1 VIPARDAMG
10 SELRPDVLVVGAG
23 PAGSMTAKWAAKR
36 GATVLM
42 IEKRQEVG
50 SPVRCGEG
58 MSKEWLHEV
67 GITPGRW
74 INVEVE
80 GARIYS
86 PSEKVFEINEKHAGN
101 EVGYVVERD
110 GFDKQLAIDAANAG
124 VEVRLKTAAVGLL
137 REGSRV
143 VGAKVKQ
150 FGEVSEIRAPITV
163 AADGFESQV
172 GRWAGIPT
180 NLALRDMDTCLQ
192 YRMTNVDSD
201 VRYCDFYLGKVAPGG
216 YVWVFPKGEGLAN
229 VGIGV
234 QVSQVKNLA
243 DARTYLDRWIDKH
256 PGYAKG
262 KKIDIVGGGVS
273 ISPPLKQT
281 VGDGIM
287 LVGDAARMI
296 DPLTGGGIANGCIA
310 GKICGEVAAEAAA
323 TGDVSKAFLQ
333 KYEKGWRAR
342 LEEKLYRNWLAKEK
356 LVTLSDETFDKIV
369 DALAGVRLEKLNVHN
384 ILKAVQAKYPEVTK
398 EFAAFL

>member
-1 VIPARDAMG
+1 MT
-10 SELRPDVLVVGAG
+10 ELRTPDVLVIGGG
-23 PAGSMTAKWAAKR
+23 PAGSMTAKWAAR
-36 GATVLM
+36 NGADVLL
-42 IEKRQEVG
+42 IEKRQEIG

-58 MSKEWLHEV
+58 TSKEWLHEV

-124 VEVRLKTAAVGLL
+124 VEVLLKTAAVGLL
-137 REGSRV
+137 KEGQRV
-143 VGAKVKQ
+143 VGAKVKR
-150 FGEVSEIRAPITV
+150 FGETVEIRAPVTV

-180 NLALRDMDTCLQ
+180 NIAIKDMDTCLQ

-201 VRYCDFYLGKVAPGG
+201 VRYCDFYLGTVAPGG
-216 YVWVFPKGEGLAN
+216 YVWVFPKGDGLAN

-234 QVSQVKNLA
+234 QVSQVKSPA
-243 DARTYLDRWIDKH
+243 DAKTYLDRWIAKH

-262 KKIDIVGGGVS
+262 KTIDIVGGGVS
-273 ISPPLKQT
+273 ISAPLKQT
-281 VGDGIM
+281 VADGIM

-310 GKICGEVAAEAAA
+310 GKICGEVAAEAVQA
-323 TGDVSKAFLQ
+323 GDPSKTFFQ
-333 KYEKGWRAR
+333 KYERGWRAR

-356 LVTLSDETFDKIV
+356 LVTLSDETFDKII
-369 DALAGVRLEKLNVHN
+369 DALSDVRLEKLSVHN
-384 ILKAVQAKYPEVTK
+384 ILKAVRTKYPEVTK
-398 EFAAFL
+398 EFEAFL

>member
-1 VIPARDAMG
+1 MPVPDMKT
-10 SELRPDVLVVGAG
+10 DVLVIGAG
-23 PAGSMTAKWAAKR
+23 PAGSMTAKWAAKS
-36 GATVLM
+36 GAKVLM
-42 IEKRQEVG
+42 IEKRQEIG

-58 MSKEWLHEV
+58 MSKSWLPDV
-67 GITPGRW
+67 GIKPGRW

-110 GFDKQLAIDAANAG
+110 EFDKQLAIDAANAG
-124 VEVRLKTAAVGLL
+124 VEVILKTAATGML
-137 REGSRV
+137 RENGRI
-143 VGAKVKQ
+143 VGVKAKR
-150 FGEVSEIRAPITV
+150 FGEPFEIRAPVTI

-180 NLALRDMDTCLQ
+180 NIAMRDMDTCLQ
-192 YRMTNVDSD
+192 YRMTNVDCD

-216 YVWVFPKGEGLAN
+216 YVWIFPKGDGLAN

-234 QVSQVKNLA
+234 QVSQVKDMA
-243 DARTYLDRWIDKH
+243 DARNYLDRWIDHH

-262 KKIDIVGGGVS
+262 KKIDMVGGGVS
-273 ISPPLKQT
+273 ISAPLKQT

-287 LVGDAARMI
+287 IVGDAARMI

-310 GKICGEVAAEAAA
+310 GKICGQVAAEAVHAG
-323 TGDVSKAFLQ
+323 TPTKEFFQ
-333 KYEKGWRAR
+333 KYEKGWRAV

-356 LVTLSDETFDKIV
+356 LVQLSDETFDKVI
-369 DALAGVRLEKLNVHN
+369 DALGGVKLEKLSVHN
-384 ILKAVQAKYPEVTK
+384 ILKAVHEKYPEVTK
-398 EFAAFL
+398 EFEAFL

>member
-1 VIPARDAMG
+1 MQDI
-10 SELRPDVLVVGAG
+10 ETDVLVVGAG
-23 PAGSMTAKWAAKR
+23 PAGSMTAKWAAHA
-36 GATVLM
+36 GARTLV
-42 IEKRQEVG
+42 IEKRQEIG

-110 GFDKQLAIDAANAG
+110 GFDKQLAIDAGNAG
-124 VEVRLKTAAVGLL
+124 ADLMLKTSAVGILK
-137 REGSRV
+137 ENGRV
-143 VGAKVKQ
+143 VGVKAKR
-150 FGEVSEIRAPITV
+150 FGELFNIRAPVTIG
-163 AADGFESQV
+163 ADGFESQI

-180 NLALRDMDTCLQ
+180 NLALRDMDSCLQ
-192 YRMTNVDSD
+192 YRMTNVDCD
-201 VRYCDFYLGKVAPGG
+201 VRYCDFYLGEVAPGG
-216 YVWVFPKGEGLAN
+216 YVWIFPKAEGLAN

-234 QVSQVKNLA
+234 QLSKLKEPGEVKA
-243 DARTYLDRWIDKH
+243 YLDRWIAKH

-262 KKIDIVGGGVS
+262 KTIDVVGGGVS
-273 ISPPLKQT
+273 IAPPLKQT
-281 VGDGIM
+281 VTDGFM

-310 GKICGEVAAEAAA
+310 GKICGTVAAEAVQAK
-323 TGDVSKAFLQ
+323 TPTKEFFQ

-356 LVTLSDETFDKIV
+356 LCTLSDATFDKIV
-369 DALAGVRLEKLNVHN
+369 DALQDVRLQKLTVHN
-384 ILKAVQAKYPEVTK
+384 ILKAVNEKYPEVTK
-398 EFAAFL
+398 EFEAFL

>member
-1 VIPARDAMG
+1 MSDRTT
-10 SELRPDVLVVGAG
+10 DVLVIGAG
-23 PAGSMTAKWAAKR
+23 PAGSMTAKWAAKH
-36 GATVLM
+36 GANVLM
-42 IEKRQEVG
+42 IEKRQEIG

-58 MSKEWLHEV
+58 MSKDWLAEV
-67 GITPGRW
+67 GVAPGRW
-74 INVEVE
+74 VNLEVE

-110 GFDKQLAIDAANAG
+110 AFDKQLAIDAANAG
-124 VEVRLKTAAVGLL
+124 VEVKLKTAAVGVLK
-137 REGSRV
+137 ENGRV
-143 VGAKVKQ
+143 VGAKVKE
-150 FGEVSEIRAPITV
+150 FGETYEIRAPITV

-180 NLALRDMDTCLQ
+180 NLAVRDMDTCLQ
-192 YRMTNVDSD
+192 YRMTNVDCD

-216 YVWVFPKGEGLAN
+216 YVWIFPKAEGLAN

-234 QVSQVKNLA
+234 QVSQVKSPA
-243 DARTYLDRWIDKH
+243 DARTYLDRWIEAH

-262 KKIDIVGGGVS
+262 KKIDMVGGGVS

-281 VGDGIM
+281 VADGIM

-310 GKICGEVAAEAAA
+310 GKICGEVAAEAVRSH
-323 TGDVSKAFLQ
+323 DVSREFLQ
-333 KYEKGWRAR
+333 RYEKGWRAR

-356 LVTLSDETFDKIV
+356 LTTLSDETFDKVV
-369 DALAGVRLEKLNVHN
+369 DAISGVRLGKLNVHN
-384 ILKAVQAKYPEVTK
+384 ILKAVHEKYPEVTR
-398 EFAAFL
+398 EFEALL

>member
-1 VIPARDAMG
+1 
-10 SELRPDVLVVGAG
+10 
-23 PAGSMTAKWAAKR
+23 
-36 GATVLM
+36 
-42 IEKRQEVG
+42 IEKRQEIG

-58 MSKEWLHEV
+58 MSKDWLHDV

-74 INVEVE
+74 INLEVE

-110 GFDKQLAIDAANAG
+110 GFDKQLAIDAGNAG
-124 VEVRLKTAAVGLL
+124 ADILLKTSAVGILK
-137 REGSRV
+137 EGNRV
-143 VGAKVKQ
+143 VGVKAKQ
-150 FGEVSEIRAPITV
+150 FGELFNIRAPVTI

-180 NLALRDMDTCLQ
+180 NLALKDMDSCIQ
-192 YRMTNVDSD
+192 YRMTNVDCD
-201 VRYCDFYLGKVAPGG
+201 VRYCDFYLGEVAPGG
-216 YVWVFPKGEGLAN
+216 YVWIFPKAEGLAN

-234 QVSQVKNLA
+234 QLSKLKNPADVKM
-243 DARTYLDRWIDKH
+243 YLDRWIAKH
-256 PGYAKG
+256 PAYAKG
-262 KKIDIVGGGVS
+262 KKIDMVGGGVS
-273 ISPPLKQT
+273 IAPPLKQT
-281 VGDGIM
+281 VADGVM

-310 GKICGEVAAEAAA
+310 GKIAGEVAAQAAKDK
-323 TGDVSKAFLQ
+323 TPTKEYFQL
-333 KYEKGWRAR
+333 YEKGWRAK

-356 LVTLSDETFDKIV
+356 LCSLPDEVFDKII
-369 DALAGVRLEKLNVHN
+369 DALQDVRLQKLNVHN
-384 ILKAVQAKYPEVTK
+384 ILKAVQSKYPEVTR

>member
-1 VIPARDAMG
+1 MPD
-10 SELRPDVLVVGAG
+10 LKTDVLVVGAG
-23 PAGSMTAKWAAKR
+23 PAGSMTAKWAAKT
-36 GATVLM
+36 GARVLM
-42 IEKRQEVG
+42 IEKRQEIG

-58 MSKEWLHEV
+58 MSKDWLAEV

-80 GARIYS
+80 GARIFS
-86 PSEKVFEINEKHAGN
+86 PSEKVLEINEKHAGN

-110 GFDKQLAIDAANAG
+110 GFDKQLAIDAGNAG
-124 VEVRLKTAAVGLL
+124 AEVMLKTAAVGILK
-137 REGSRV
+137 EHGKV
-143 VGAKVKQ
+143 VGVRAKQ
-150 FGEVSEIRAPITV
+150 FGESFDIRAPVTI

-172 GRWAGIPT
+172 GRWAGLPT
-180 NLALRDMDTCLQ
+180 NLQLRDMDSCLQ

-216 YVWVFPKGEGLAN
+216 YVWIFPKAEHLAN

-234 QVSQVKNLA
+234 QLSQLHNPADVKM
-243 DARTYLDRWIDKH
+243 YLDDWIKKH
-256 PGYAKG
+256 PAYAKG
-262 KKIDIVGGGVS
+262 KMIDVVGGGVS

-281 VGDGIM
+281 VADGIM

-310 GKICGEVAAEAAA
+310 GKICGAVAAKAAA
-323 TGDVSKAFLQ
+323 NGNASKEALME
-333 KYEKGWRAR
+333 YDRGWRAR

-356 LVTLSDETFDKIV
+356 LTSLSDATFDKVV
-369 DALAGVRLEKLNVHN
+369 DALQGVKLEKLTVHN
-384 ILKAVQAKYPEVTK
+384 ILKAVREKYPEVTK
-398 EFAAFL
+398 EFEQFI

>member
-1 VIPARDAMG
+1 MPVPDMKT
-10 SELRPDVLVVGAG
+10 DVLVIGAG
-23 PAGSMTAKWAAKR
+23 PAGSMTAKWAAKN
-36 GATVLM
+36 GAKVLM
-42 IEKRQEVG
+42 IEKRQEIG

-58 MSKEWLHEV
+58 MSKAWLGDV
-67 GITPGRW
+67 GIKPGRW
-74 INVEVE
+74 INLEVE

-110 GFDKQLAIDAANAG
+110 EFDKQLAIDAANAG
-124 VEVRLKTAAVGLL
+124 VDVVLKTAATSVIKENGK
-137 REGSRV
+137 V
-143 VGAKVKQ
+143 VGVKAKR
-150 FGEVSEIRAPITV
+150 FGETFEIRAPVTI

-172 GRWAGIPT
+172 GRWAGIST
-180 NLALRDMDTCLQ
+180 NISMRDMDTCLQ
-192 YRMTNVDSD
+192 YRMTNVDCD
-201 VRYCDFYLGKVAPGG
+201 VRYCDFFLGKVAPGG

-234 QVSQVKNLA
+234 QVSQVKAMA
-243 DARTYLDRWIDKH
+243 DARNFLDRWIDHH

-262 KKIDIVGGGVS
+262 KKIDMVGGGVS
-273 ISPPLKQT
+273 ISAPLKQT

-310 GKICGEVAAEAAA
+310 GKICGQVAAEAVHAG
-323 TGDVSKAFLQ
+323 TPTKEFFQ
-333 KYEKGWRAR
+333 KYEKGWRAV

-356 LVTLSDETFDKIV
+356 LVQLSDATFDKVI
-369 DALAGVRLEKLNVHN
+369 DALQGVKLEKLSVHN
-384 ILKAVQAKYPEVTK
+384 ILKAVNEKYPEVTK
-398 EFAAFL
+398 EFEAFL

>member
-1 VIPARDAMG
+1 MTD
-10 SELRPDVLVVGAG
+10 LKTDVLVIGGG
-23 PAGSMTAKWAAKR
+23 PAGSMAAKWAAKS
-36 GATVLM
+36 GADVLL
-42 IEKRQEVG
+42 IEKRQEIG

-58 MSKEWLHEV
+58 MSKDWLPEV

-74 INVEVE
+74 INLEVE
-80 GARIYS
+80 GARIFS
-86 PSEKVFEINEKHAGN
+86 PNEKVFEINEKQAGN

-124 VEVRLKTAAVGLL
+124 VEVKLKTAAVGLL
-137 REGSRV
+137 RDGGRV
-143 VGAKVKQ
+143 VGAKVKE
-150 FGEVSEIRAPITV
+150 FGQTYEVRAPVTIG
-163 AADGFESQV
+163 ADGFESQV

-180 NLALRDMDTCLQ
+180 NIATRDMDTCLQ
-192 YRMTNVDSD
+192 YRMTNVDCD
-201 VRYCDFYLGKVAPGG
+201 VRYCDFFLGKVAPGG
-216 YVWVFPKGEGLAN
+216 YVWVFPKSEGLAN

-234 QVSQVKNLA
+234 QVSQVQHPA
-243 DARTYLDRWIDKH
+243 DARTYLDHWIEHH

-262 KKIDIVGGGVS
+262 KKIDMVGGGVS

-310 GKICGEVAAEAAA
+310 GKICGTVAAEAVHAS
-323 TGDVSKAFLQ
+323 DPSKEFFQ

-356 LVTLSDETFDKIV
+356 LVTLSDETFDKII
-369 DALAGVRLEKLNVHN
+369 DALSDVQLQKLSVHN
-384 ILKAVQAKYPEVTK
+384 ILKAVRDKYPEVTK
-398 EFAAFL
+398 EFEAFL

>member
-1 VIPARDAMG
+1 
-10 SELRPDVLVVGAG
+10 
-23 PAGSMTAKWAAKR
+23 MTAKWAAKS
-36 GATVLM
+36 GAKVLM
-42 IEKRQEVG
+42 IEKRQEIG

-58 MSKEWLHEV
+58 MSKAWLPDV
-67 GITPGRW
+67 GIKPGRW

-86 PSEKVFEINEKHAGN
+86 PSEKVFEINERHAGN

-110 GFDKQLAIDAANAG
+110 EFDKQLAIDAANAG
-124 VEVRLKTAAVGLL
+124 TDVVLKTAAVGMLK
-137 REGSRV
+137 ENGRV
-143 VGAKVKQ
+143 VGAKVKR
-150 FGEVSEIRAPITV
+150 FGETFEVRAPVTI

-172 GRWAGIPT
+172 GRWAGIST
-180 NLALRDMDTCLQ
+180 NIAMRDMDTCLQ
-192 YRMTNVDSD
+192 YRMTNVDCD
-201 VRYCDFYLGKVAPGG
+201 VRYCDFFLGKVAPGG

-234 QVSQVKNLA
+234 QVSQVTAMA
-243 DARTYLDRWIDKH
+243 DARNYLDRWIDHH

-262 KKIDIVGGGVS
+262 KKIDMVGGGVS
-273 ISPPLKQT
+273 ICAPLKQT

-310 GKICGEVAAEAAA
+310 GKICGEVAAEAVHAG
-323 TGDVSKAFLQ
+323 TPTKEFFQ
-333 KYEKGWRAR
+333 KYEKGWRAV

-356 LVTLSDETFDKIV
+356 LVQLSDATFDKVI
-369 DALAGVRLEKLNVHN
+369 DALQGVRLEKLSVHN
-384 ILKAVQAKYPEVTK
+384 ILKAVNEKYPEVTK
-398 EFAAFL
+398 EFEAFL

>member
-1 VIPARDAMG
+1 MPD
-10 SELRPDVLVVGAG
+10 LKTDVLVIGAG
-23 PAGSMTAKWAAKR
+23 PAGSMTAKWAAKS
-36 GATVLM
+36 GARVLM
-42 IEKRQEVG
+42 IEKRQEIG

-58 MSKEWLHEV
+58 MSKDWLHDV
-67 GITPGRW
+67 GITPGPW
-74 INVEVE
+74 INLEVE

-110 GFDKQLAIDAANAG
+110 GFDKALAIDAANAG
-124 VEVRLKTAAVGLL
+124 VEVKLKTAAVSLL
-137 REGSRV
+137 KEKGKV
-143 VGAKVKQ
+143 VGAKVKE
-150 FGEVSEIRAPITV
+150 FGQTYEVRAPVTV
-163 AADGFESQV
+163 GADGFESQV

-180 NLALRDMDTCLQ
+180 NIATRDMDTCLQ
-192 YRMTNVDSD
+192 YRMTAVDCD
-201 VRYCDFYLGKVAPGG
+201 VRYCDFFLGKVAPGG
-216 YVWVFPKGEGLAN
+216 YVWVFPKAEGLAN

-234 QVSQVKNLA
+234 QVSQVTSPA
-243 DARTYLDRWIDKH
+243 DARTYLDRWIEHH

-262 KKIDIVGGGVS
+262 KKIDMVGGGVS

-281 VGDGIM
+281 VADGIM

-310 GKICGEVAAEAAA
+310 GKICGTVAAEAAR
-323 TGDVSKAFLQ
+323 TGDTSKEFFQ

-356 LVTLSDETFDKIV
+356 LVSLSDETFDKVI
-369 DALAGVRLEKLNVHN
+369 DALEGVKLQKLNVHN
-384 ILKAVQAKYPEVTK
+384 ILKAVRDKYPEVTK
-398 EFAAFL
+398 EFEAFL